1 MQERRGNTGWAVPV
15 QPRGSVVLL
24 EPCDVGTSG
33 HGNTGM
39 WEQHE
44 TGTWGCW
51 SPGMQGQWDVEEPQD
66 SVTQGHGG
74 AGVQEPQDVGAPGP
88 SRSL

>member
-1 MQERRGNTGWAVPV
+1 
-15 QPRGSVVLL
+15 
-24 EPCDVGTSG
+24 
-33 HGNTGM
+33 
-39 WEQHE
+39 
-44 TGTWGCW
+44 
-51 SPGMQGQWDVEEPQD
+51 MQGQWDVEEPQD